1 MQWDRKGMAAED
13 ALRIST
19 IFVDSSEEY
28 CLFTFSCQSCI
39 FSKPQHYV
47 AQRHK
52 CSNSLYSLFFFPRLF
67 WLSSSEKCVPAREV
81 RRRVSIEPDSFADL
95 FEYWELENCA
105 LNFLLCAELFSTG
118 RILLQNC
125 AKDPV
130 KRLSHF

>member
-1 MQWDRKGMAAED
+1 MWVYFSD
-13 ALRIST
+13 AVGPERNGSRGFPQYL
-19 IFVDSSEEY
+19 FKEY
-28 CLFTFSCQSCI
+28 CLFTFSCQSGI

-47 AQRHK
+47 QTA
-52 CSNSLYSLFFFPRLF
+52 CTAFIFLRLF

-95 FEYWELENCA
+95 FKYRELENCA